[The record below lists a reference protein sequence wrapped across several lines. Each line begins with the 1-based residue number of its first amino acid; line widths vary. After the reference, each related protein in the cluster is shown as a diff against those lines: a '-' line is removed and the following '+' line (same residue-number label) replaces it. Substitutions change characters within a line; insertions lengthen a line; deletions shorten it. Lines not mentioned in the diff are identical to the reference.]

1 MAIGRQVKEFRLR
14 LRMTVAEL
22 ARVAGLSSGMLSK
35 IENGQT
41 APSLAT
47 LHALS
52 GALNVPVTAL
62 FRRFEERHDAA
73 YVRAGEGLPIER
85 RGSRS
90 GHVYQLLGHSIG
102 HHQRVEPFLIILTE
116 SSEVFPLFEHEGTEF
131 IYMLEGQIDYHH
143 AGKTYR
149 LIPGDSLFF
158 DSAAAHGPENLI
170 ELPIRFLSVIVHP
183 QE

>member
-1 MAIGRQVKEFRLR
+1 MAIGKQVREFRLR

-22 ARVAGLSSGMLSK
+22 ARMSGLSSGMLSK

-52 GALNVPVTAL
+52 AALNVPVTAL
-62 FRRFEERHDAA
+62 FRHFEERHDAA
-73 YVRAGEGLPIER
+73 HVKAGEGLPIER

-102 HHQRVEPFLIILTE
+102 HQQRVEPFLITLTE
-116 SSEVFPLFEHEGTEF
+116 SSEVFPLFEHEGIEF

-149 LIPGDSLFF
+149 LVPGDSLFF

-170 ELPIRFLSVIVHP
+170 ELPIKFLSVIVHP